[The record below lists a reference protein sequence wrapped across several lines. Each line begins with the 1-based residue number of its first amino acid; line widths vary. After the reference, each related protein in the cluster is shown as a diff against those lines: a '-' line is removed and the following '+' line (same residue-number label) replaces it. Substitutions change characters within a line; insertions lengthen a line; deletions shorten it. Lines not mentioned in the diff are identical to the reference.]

1 MLLLSILKF
10 FHFCNMINNYIFY
23 YKLDIIVR
31 YKATFLCISY
41 GLSLTIVRITTLRSP
56 RGAAIGWCH
65 TTPWL

>member
-1 MLLLSILKF
+1 
-10 FHFCNMINNYIFY
+10 MINNYIFY